1 MRSFLRENQ
10 VFFRGRSLKNL
21 LTVMVLL
28 AVGCCPAN
36 ASTLATFRVVHVIDG
51 DTIVLENGRHVRYI
65 GIDAPEIFH
74 KKKTAQPFGVAAR
87 AYNRKLIQGTRVT
100 LEFDVERKDAYQR
113 WLAYVYDKEKK
124 LLNRLMLQRGYAY
137 CLVIYPNTQ
146 HLNLLLQA
154 QRAAMDKGLGIW
166 KYWGDRKERV
176 VGNSRTMRFH
186 LATCPYGRRILKQ
199 NRMRFNSIRE
209 AFWEG
214 YAPCKR
220 CLPVSPLAR

>member
-10 VFFRGRSLKNL
+10 VFFRGRGLKNL

-74 KKKTAQPFGVAAR
+74 KKKTTQPFGVAAR

-154 QRAAMDKGLGIW
+154 QRAAMDRGLGI
-166 KYWGDRKERV
+166 
-176 VGNSRTMRFH
+176 
-186 LATCPYGRRILKQ
+186 
-199 NRMRFNSIRE
+199 
-209 AFWEG
+209 
-214 YAPCKR
+214 
-220 CLPVSPLAR
+220 